1 MINSDRQ
8 LITELHHKILLI
20 MKPIIFST
28 GIILVCAGFLII
40 SLIFNHS
47 KPEAIASEIGTN
59 NVTLTQNVSEKSS
72 LIADASQLKSQG
84 NMDID
89 LSTAQTSSTGLMY
102 IETTAGE
109 GVTPQ
114 RGQKVTVHYTGYL
127 AEEGFKRG
135 KKFDSSLDRNQPFT
149 FTIGVG
155 QVIKGWDEGVAN
167 MNVGTKS
174 TLIIPPDLGY
184 GARGAGN
191 VIPANATLIFDVELL
206 GIK

>member
-1 MINSDRQ
+1 MIDCDRQ
-8 LITELHHKILLI
+8 LITEVNHKILLI

-28 GIILVCAGFLII
+28 GIILVCAVFLII
-40 SLIFNHS
+40 SLIFNNS
-47 KPEAIASEIGTN
+47 KPEAIASETGTN
-59 NVTLTQNVSEKSS
+59 NVTLTQNVSEKST
-72 LIADASQLKSQG
+72 LMADASKLKPQG

-102 IETTAGE
+102 IETQAGE

-135 KKFDSSLDRNQPFT
+135 KKFDSSLDRNQPFS
-149 FTIGVG
+149 FIIGVG

-206 GIK
+206 GIE

>member
-1 MINSDRQ
+1 
-8 LITELHHKILLI
+8 

-28 GIILVCAGFLII
+28 GIILVCAGFLVI
-40 SLIFNHS
+40 SLIFNNS
-47 KPEAIASEIGTN
+47 KPEAMASEMGAN
-59 NVTLTQNVSEKSS
+59 NVTLTQNVSEKST
-72 LIADASQLKSQG
+72 LMADASKLKPQG

-102 IETTAGE
+102 IETKAGEE

-135 KKFDSSLDRNQPFT
+135 KKFDSSLDRNQPFS

-167 MNVGTKS
+167 MKVGTKS

-184 GARGAGN
+184 GSRGAGGA
-191 VIPANATLIFDVELL
+191 IPPNATLIFDVELL